1 MKIYTKKGD
10 KGETSLLGGS
20 KVKKDNIRLEAYGTV
35 DELNAFIGHIHDQEI
50 SENHKAIL
58 LKIQN
63 QLFNLG
69 SILSFD
75 GKKSQIN
82 LPEITKRNIQMLE
95 TEIDKMEEK
104 LAPLKD
110 FILPSGHAISSLC
123 HIARTVCRRA
133 ERRVVE
139 LQAKEKISSNC
150 LEYLNRL
157 SDYLFVLAREILK
170 EKKCSEITWIKF

>member
-20 KVKKDNIRLEAYGTV
+20 KVKKDNIRLESYGTV

-50 SENHKAIL
+50 SENHKTIL

>member
-10 KGETSLLGGS
+10 KGETSLLGGT
-20 KVKKDNIRLEAYGTV
+20 KVNKDNIRLEAYGTV

-50 SENHKAIL
+50 SQNHKTIL

-75 GKKSQIN
+75 GKKTQIN
-82 LPEITKRNIQMLE
+82 LPEITKENIQMLE
-95 TEIDKMEEK
+95 AEIDKMEEE
-104 LAPLKD
+104 LSPLKD
-110 FILPSGHAISSLC
+110 FILPSGHTITSLC

-139 LQAKEKISSNC
+139 LQAKEKISPNC

-157 SDYLFVLAREILK
+157 SDYLFVLARGVLK
-170 EKKCSEITWIKF
+170 EKSCTEITWIKF

>member
-20 KVKKDNIRLEAYGTV
+20 KVNKDNIRLEAYGTV
-35 DELNAFIGHIHDQEI
+35 DELNAFIGYIHDQEI

-69 SILSFD
+69 SVLSFD

-95 TEIDKMEEK
+95 TEIDRMEEK
-104 LAPLKD
+104 LATLKD

-123 HIARTVCRRA
+123 HIARTICRRA

-157 SDYLFVLAREILK
+157 SDYLFVLARGILK

>member
-10 KGETSLLGGS
+10 KGNSSLLGGT
-20 KVKKDNIRLEAYGTV
+20 KVRKNNIRLEAYGTV
-35 DELNAFIGHIHDQEI
+35 DELNAFIGHVHDQKI
-50 SENHKAIL
+50 NQKHKTIL

-82 LPEITKRNIQMLE
+82 LSEITKENIQMLE
-95 TEIDKMEEK
+95 AEIDKMEEK

-110 FILPSGHAISSLC
+110 FILPSGHPYASLC

-139 LQAKEKISSNC
+139 LNNTEKLNNDNC

-157 SDYLFVLAREILK
+157 SDYLFVLARAILK
-170 EKKCSEITWIKF
+170 EQNCPEITWK